1 LLRVKIV
8 EEYMD
13 GQTDLIE
20 INSAIYI
27 GDYAIRILS
36 YQRTI

>member
-1 LLRVKIV
+1 MRIV
-8 EEYMD
+8 EDYID
-13 GQTDLIE
+13 VQTDLIE

>member
-1 LLRVKIV
+1 VKIV

-20 INSAIYI
+20 INSANYI
-27 GDYAIRILS
+27 GDCAIRILS
-36 YQRTI
+36 YQQTI